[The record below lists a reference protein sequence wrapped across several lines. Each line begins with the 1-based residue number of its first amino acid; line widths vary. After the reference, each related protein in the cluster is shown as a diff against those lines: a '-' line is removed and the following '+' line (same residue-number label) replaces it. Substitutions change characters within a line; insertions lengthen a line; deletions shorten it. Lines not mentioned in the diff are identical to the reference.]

1 MTETESVEF
10 KKSLAELKEG
20 LISLAAMLNKH
31 GEGELWFGIASNG
44 KALGLDLNEKTLR
57 DVSQAIA
64 AHIEPRIY
72 PEVTRQLVA
81 GKNCLHVRANGQ
93 QKPYFAYGRAYIRVA
108 DEDRQ
113 MSARELETLILRQN
127 RAALRWDNE
136 VSTVSRQA
144 LNENKIRRFVEKA
157 NLPWDDA
164 KNALDKLGL
173 LRDGQPVNAARLF
186 FSDEP
191 IELRCAV
198 FAAETSAT
206 IIDRHDFHGDI
217 LELIE
222 EAEKYILKNIHI
234 GMRLDG
240 LWRVDVPEIAPVAL
254 REAIINAFCHRD
266 WRDPDYI
273 HIAIYKD
280 RVEVRN
286 PGGLY
291 DGLTLD
297 DLRRGNV
304 SRRRNPLI
312 ADLLRRVHLIEAWGR
327 GMPLILK
334 NAPSATFREVAG
346 LFIASFQRP
355 IVLEDAL
362 LGTTGKQQEN
372 AEDYPENTK
381 KTTQETP
388 ETPQEINNTT
398 QEVAKTTQEI
408 RRATQ
413 ETAETTLNPVPE
425 TQPEKVKDVVLQ
437 LLRQQPQ
444 MTMLALA
451 QATGLSAGGVKYH
464 LTQLKLAGKL
474 RRHGPTKKG
483 HWEVIDWHGTP
494 AQKPKAR

>member
-1 MTETESVEF
+1 MTETETTEF
-10 KKSLAELKEG
+10 KKSLAELKQG

-31 GEGELWFGIASNG
+31 GQAELWFGIAPNG
-44 KALGLDLNEKTLR
+44 KSVGLDLNEKTLR

-72 PEVTRQLVA
+72 PEITQQTVA
-81 GKNCLHVRANGQ
+81 GKNCLHVHANGQ

-136 VSTVSRQA
+136 PACVPLQA
-144 LNENKIRRFVEKA
+144 LNERKIRRFVEKA

-164 KNALDKLGL
+164 RNALDKLAL
-173 LRDGQPVNAARLF
+173 LHDGQPVNAARLF

-280 RVEVRN
+280 RVEIRN
-286 PGGLY
+286 PGVLY
-291 DGLTLD
+291 DDLTLD

-312 ADLLRRVHLIEAWGR
+312 ADLMRRIHLIEAWGR
-327 GMPLILK
+327 GMTLILE
-334 NAPSATFREVAG
+334 NAPNVTFREVAG

-355 IVLEDAL
+355 AVLEDAPETP
-362 LGTTGKQQEN
+362 GVN
-372 AEDYPENTK
+372 AEDSPENTQ
-381 KTTQETP
+381 KTT
-388 ETPQEINNTT
+388 
-398 QEVAKTTQEI
+398 AKTPGT
-408 RRATQ
+408 TL
-413 ETAETTLNPVPE
+413 ETEETTLE
-425 TQPEKVKDVVLQ
+425 TEDTTLETEETTLENAKGILLQ

-444 MTMLALA
+444 LTAPALA
-451 QATGLSAGGVKYH
+451 QATGLSVDGVKYH
-464 LTQLKLAGKL
+464 LAHLKRTGKL

-483 HWEVIDWHGTP
+483 HWEVID
-494 AQKPKAR
+494 